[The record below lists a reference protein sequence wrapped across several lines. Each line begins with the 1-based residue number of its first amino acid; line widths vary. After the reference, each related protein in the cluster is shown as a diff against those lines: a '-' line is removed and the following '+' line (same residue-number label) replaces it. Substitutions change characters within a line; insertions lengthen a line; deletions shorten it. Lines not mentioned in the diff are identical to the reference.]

1 LRLYYLGAKF
11 YRTKMLKL
19 LLIYTSIIMISFVSC
34 QENFE
39 NYFSKAEKNMNDK
52 IMLMPY

>member
-1 LRLYYLGAKF
+1 
-11 YRTKMLKL
+11 MLKL